1 MAAKPIFIIR
11 FPKNIPPREFM
22 EMSTKISQT
31 KEFNDDYHILTIVD
45 YESRNNVF
53 EVHNAPHEETD
64 FNELKERVLKVIQE
78 KL

>member
-1 MAAKPIFIIR
+1 MAPKPIFIIR

-22 EMSTKISQT
+22 EMSNKISQT

-45 YESRNNVF
+45 YENRNFSF
-53 EVHNAPHEETD
+53 EVHNAPTTETD
-64 FNELKERVLKVIQE
+64 FNELKEKLMQIIQE

>member
-31 KEFNDDYHILTIVD
+31 KEFNDDYHILTIID
-45 YESRNNVF
+45 YEARNYQF
-53 EVHNAPHEETD
+53 EVHNAPHSETD
-64 FNELKERVLKVIQE
+64 FNELRE
-78 KL
+78 KLLNAIQSK

>member
-11 FPKNIPPREFM
+11 FPRNIPPREFM

-45 YESRNNVF
+45 YESRNYQF
-53 EVHNAPHEETD
+53 EVHNAPHSETD
-64 FNELKERVLKVIQE
+64 FNELREKLLNVIQS
-78 KL
+78 K

>member
-31 KEFNDDYHILTIVD
+31 KEFNDDYHILTIID
-45 YESRNNVF
+45 YEARNYGF
-53 EVHNAPHEETD
+53 EVHNAPHSETD
-64 FNELKERVLKVIQE
+64 FNELREKLLNVIQS
-78 KL
+78 K